1 MISFSE
7 LEKCLEKD
15 LGEVEPELRQFA
27 HMLADVLNDLDH
39 NLLEQDMP
47 EEERRAIHRMVL
59 TAFECHMRG
68 LPPPTE
74 EVRFWMQMLDPKV
87 FLPVDSKLQ

>member
-7 LEKCLEKD
+7 LDECLEKD
-15 LGEVEPELRQFA
+15 LGEMEPELRQ
-27 HMLADVLNDLDH
+27 LARILTDVLNDLDE

-59 TAFECHMRG
+59 TAFECHMRD

-74 EVRFWMQMLDPKV
+74 EVGFWMQMLDPKV
-87 FLPVDSKLQ
+87 FLPADSEIQ

>member
-1 MISFSE
+1 LDSCESI
-7 LEKCLEKD
+7 LKHLEKD
-15 LGEVEPELRQFA
+15 LGDLEPELRQ
-27 HMLADVLNDLDH
+27 LARILTDVLNDLDN
-39 NLLEQDMP
+39 NLLEQGLP

-74 EVRFWMQMLDPKV
+74 EVGFWMQMLDPMV
-87 FLPVDSKLQ
+87 FLPADSEIQ